1 MKIGDVVKDKITN
14 QYGVIVR
21 KYDGS
26 CSFDWEVLALGQKF
40 VYGHIW
46 VDCRE
51 EKDLSLRSRL
61 EVTNYLILDLSF
73 VDKIKL
79 LFMSKDIFPNC
90 EICENKD
97 MICEYCYKLED
108 GLE

>member
-1 MKIGDVVKDKITN
+1 MKIGDVVKDRITS

-26 CSFDWEVLALGQKF
+26 SSFDWEVLALGQKF

-46 VDCRE
+46 VDCRK
-51 EKDLSLRSRL
+51 EKDLSLRSQL
-61 EVTNYLILDLSF
+61 EYAKSVISDLGF

-79 LFMSKDIFPNC
+79 LFMRGG
-90 EICENKD
+90 EN
-97 MICEYCYKLED
+97 ELYV
-108 GLE
+108 